1 MKKLFESYGFNDI
14 DDYDSL
20 ETEVTDWEK
29 AGFKLI
35 ATKPV
40 LDTDGFQTELAWYE
54 KDGLHYIILGDTE
67 LYNPCNES
75 PITYDP
81 LETQKEAKE
90 WFDNYTGE
98 DEEDDYHGFFSPS
111 ELDEKITLTESY
123 DNLPSWIIDA
133 LEKNAL
139 LKKKLSQKGVN
150 LKTAIF
156 TEYPP
161 GNITSRDLS
170 DLGKVFFLD
179 LSFPQRWGSGFQKV
193 VYVPR
198 FTDPEVNI
206 NDRYRRLSKVAAKTL
221 AIFCNRCGYID
232 LEDSMNRNT
241 ELRNQRSML
250 KKQYVDRDL
259 SKAQHPVRRNV
270 VYAKKP
276 DGYNDYDNVLSY
288 DIEWITE
295 RGYDKS
301 GYPINPDKYIKMLND
316 VGLHNY
322 AERLDSIYQ
331 KIELCRSRIL
341 TLVNKFDILS
351 SNDYVTTGFNRNV
364 YSNIGDII
372 KQLADIIDSYLRLKQ
387 NIDRILNKDRG
398 DMPKDESIRWEF
410 KYDGSRI
417 SKDITQLLDDIR
429 RLESAKLREEE

>member
-20 ETEVTDWEK
+20 ETDVTDWEK
-29 AGFKLI
+29 AGFNLV

-67 LYNPCNES
+67 LYSPCNES

-81 LETQKEAKE
+81 LETHKEAKE

-98 DEEDDYHGFFSPS
+98 DEEDDYHGFFSPDD
-111 ELDEKITLTESY
+111 LDEKITLTESY
-123 DNLPSWIIDA
+123 DNLPSWIIDT
-133 LEKNAL
+133 LEKNAS
-139 LKKKLSQKGVN
+139 LKKQLSQKGVN

-161 GNITSRDLS
+161 GNITSRDLA
-170 DLGKVFFLD
+170 DTGKVFFLD

-193 VYVPR
+193 IYVPR

-221 AIFCNRCGYID
+221 AVFCNRCGYID

-241 ELRNQRSML
+241 GLRNQRSSL

-259 SKAQHPVRRNV
+259 SKAQHPVKRNV

-276 DGYNDYDNVLSY
+276 DGYNDYNNILSY
-288 DIEWITE
+288 DIEWVTD

-301 GYPINPDKYIKMLND
+301 GYPLNPDKYIKKLNE
-316 VGLHNY
+316 VGLSNY
-322 AERLDSIYQ
+322 SERLDSMYE
-331 KIELCRSRIL
+331 KIELCRKRIL
-341 TLVNKFDILS
+341 LLVNKLDI
-351 SNDYVTTGFNRNV
+351 
-364 YSNIGDII
+364 
-372 KQLADIIDSYLRLKQ
+372 
-387 NIDRILNKDRG
+387 
-398 DMPKDESIRWEF
+398 
-410 KYDGSRI
+410 
-417 SKDITQLLDDIR
+417 
-429 RLESAKLREEE
+429 